1 MKEEPKSLIFALDS
15 LSKSGTV
22 SRTHLA
28 ITSKPKGLTIEEIC
42 EISGMTRGNIEAHGI
57 PPLVKFQI
65 IERDKSGES
74 VIFKFTP
81 RWLTFLREKYAL
93 AHPT

>member
-42 EISGMTRGNIEAHGI
+42 EISGLTRGNIEAHGI

-65 IERDKSGES
+65 IERDKSDPEG
-74 VIFKFTP
+74 VVFRFTG
-81 RWLTFLREKYAL
+81 RWLAFLREK
-93 AHPT
+93 